1 MKQLL
6 LLRHA
11 KSSWVSLAEDRNRS
25 LTEGGVNRIK
35 RIAKA
40 SSELFKSYEVVF
52 SSPANRAMHTACV
65 MMHEVQMPFEYFN
78 LREQL
83 YTFKVS
89 ELINFI
95 KSLPDHYSKVICVG
109 HNPAFTYA
117 VSTLSTTNLDHL
129 PTAAWAQIQFEQNKW
144 EHIKN
149 GKAQIGL
156 PKDILK

>member
-1 MKQLL
+1 
-6 LLRHA
+6 
-11 KSSWVSLAEDRNRS
+11 
-25 LTEGGVNRIK
+25 
-35 RIAKA
+35 
-40 SSELFKSYEVVF
+40 
-52 SSPANRAMHTACV
+52 MHTACV
-65 MMHEVQMPFEYFN
+65 MMCEVQMPFEYFN

-149 GKAQIGL
+149 GMAQIGL

>member
-11 KSSWVSLAEDRNRS
+11 KSSWESLAEDRNRS

-35 RIAKA
+35 RMAKA

-65 MMHEVQMPFEYFN
+65 MMCEVQMPFEYFN

-95 KSLPDHYSKVICVG
+95 KSLPDHYSKVIFVE